1 MVRGSAPVRRFAVA
15 PIALLFI
22 LVAAIPAAAADPA
35 TADSATAD
43 RVGGI
48 DTVLAVRS
56 DDDFP
61 VASLMR
67 ATCGSS
73 QFVRRPDGMG
83 IETMHCRLSSEAV
96 MIPELLGAPPAR
108 AFSLRGGAC
117 IWTSDYWLVKD
128 GSIVMAERF
137 SYTVTPSGR
146 VNVKAEYPAVP
157 LVCE

>member
-1 MVRGSAPVRRFAVA
+1 MLNGSAPARRVAVA
-15 PIALLFI
+15 PFALLLI
-22 LVAAIPAAAADPA
+22 LVTALPAAAGNPA
-35 TADSATAD
+35 IAD

-73 QFVRRPDGMG
+73 QFLTRPDGSG
-83 IETMHCRLSSEAV
+83 VETMHCTLSSEPV
-96 MIPELLGAPPAR
+96 MIPEFQGAPPAR
-108 AFSLRGGAC
+108 AFKLSGGAC
-117 IWTSDYWLVKD
+117 VWTSDYWFAKNE
-128 GSIVMAERF
+128 SIVMAERF

-146 VNVKAEYPAVP
+146 VNVKAEYPAEP

>member
-1 MVRGSAPVRRFAVA
+1 MVRISSPLRRIAAVAFAVSS
-15 PIALLFI
+15 I
-22 LVAAIPAAAADPA
+22 LMAAIPVAAAKPA
-35 TADSATAD
+35 TVD
-43 RVGGI
+43 RVEGI

-73 QFVRRPDGMG
+73 QFLTRPDGSG
-83 IETMHCRLSSEAV
+83 VETMHCRLSSAPV
-96 MIPELLGAPPAR
+96 MIPEFQGAVPTR
-108 AFSLRGGAC
+108 AFTFGGGPC
-117 IWTSDYWLVKD
+117 VWTSDFWFAKN

-137 SYTVTPSGR
+137 SYVVTPSGR
-146 VNVKAEYPAVP
+146 VNIKAEYPAEP

>member
-1 MVRGSAPVRRFAVA
+1 MHHAPASMRRLAAVA
-15 PIALLFI
+15 LALSSI
-22 LVAAIPAAAADPA
+22 LVAVLPVAAANP
-35 TADSATAD
+35 ATAD

-67 ATCGSS
+67 ATCSRS
-73 QFVRRPDGMG
+73 QFVTRPDGTG
-83 IETMHCRLSSEAV
+83 VETLQCTLSTDPV
-96 MIPELLGAPPAR
+96 MIPEFQGAPPAR
-108 AFSLRGGAC
+108 AFKLRGGPC
-117 IWTSDYWLVKD
+117 VWTSDYWFTKN

-146 VNVKAEYPAVP
+146 VNVKAEYPAEP

>member
-1 MVRGSAPVRRFAVA
+1 MVRISSPLRRIAAVAFAVSS
-15 PIALLFI
+15 I
-22 LVAAIPAAAADPA
+22 LMAAIPVAAAKPA
-35 TADSATAD
+35 TVD
-43 RVGGI
+43 RVEGI

-73 QFVRRPDGMG
+73 QFLTRPDGSG
-83 IETMHCRLSSEAV
+83 VETMHCRLSSAPV
-96 MIPELLGAPPAR
+96 MIPEFQGATPSL
-108 AFSLRGGAC
+108 AFTFGGGPC
-117 IWTSDYWLVKD
+117 VWTSDFWFAKN

-146 VNVKAEYPAVP
+146 VNVKAEYPAEP

>member
-1 MVRGSAPVRRFAVA
+1 MIHTSTRLRRFGAVTL
-15 PIALLFI
+15 ALSAI
-22 LVAAIPAAAADPA
+22 LVAAMPTAAAKPA
-35 TADSATAD
+35 TVD
-43 RVGGI
+43 RVEGI

-73 QFVRRPDGMG
+73 QFLTRPDGSG
-83 IETMHCRLSSEAV
+83 VETMHCRLSSAPV
-96 MIPELLGAPPAR
+96 MIPEFQGATPGR
-108 AFSLRGGAC
+108 TFKLHGGAC
-117 IWTSDYWLVKD
+117 VWTSDYWFTKN
-128 GSIVMAERF
+128 GSIVLAESF

-146 VNVKAEYPAVP
+146 VNVKAEYPAEP

>member
-1 MVRGSAPVRRFAVA
+1 MHHAPTSTRRLAA
-15 PIALLFI
+15 IALALSSI
-22 LVAAIPAAAADPA
+22 LVAAMPVAAANP
-35 TADSATAD
+35 ATAD

-48 DTVLAVRS
+48 YTVLAVRS
-56 DDDFP
+56 DDAFP
-61 VASLMR
+61 LDSLMR
-67 ATCGSS
+67 ATCNRS
-73 QFVRRPDGMG
+73 QFVTRPDGTG
-83 IETMHCRLSSEAV
+83 VETMHCRLSSEPV
-96 MIPELLGAPPAR
+96 MIPEFQGAPPAR

-146 VNVKAEYPAVP
+146 VNVKAEYPAEP

>member
-1 MVRGSAPVRRFAVA
+1 MHHAPASMRRLAAVA
-15 PIALLFI
+15 LALSSI
-22 LVAAIPAAAADPA
+22 LVAVLPVAAANP
-35 TADSATAD
+35 ATAD

-67 ATCGSS
+67 ATCSRS
-73 QFVRRPDGMG
+73 QFVTRPDGTG
-83 IETMHCRLSSEAV
+83 VETLRCTLSTDPV
-96 MIPELLGAPPAR
+96 MIPEFQGAPPAR
-108 AFSLRGGAC
+108 AFKLRGGPC
-117 IWTSDYWLVKD
+117 VWTSDYWFTKN

-146 VNVKAEYPAVP
+146 VNVKAEYPAEP